1 MIRVLPKQTSEQ
13 IVKSQTHERKNNF
26 PFDVVTELYII
37 YNYINLCQPFTYAWK
52 LILLLAEW

>member
-1 MIRVLPKQTSEQ
+1 MIRVLPKQMSEQ

-26 PFDVVTELYII
+26 PFDVVTELYIM